1 MEYYDIIIVGAGPAG
16 STLARALEDSGKR
29 VLIIDKQAF
38 PRDKTCAGWV
48 TPAVMASLDIDP
60 GKYSVGRT
68 LQPIRRFRIGMMG
81 QSAVENDHRDIVSYG
96 IRRCEF
102 DDYLLDRAE
111 CEKQLATPVKSIN
124 RNNGNWV
131 INDQWQAPLLVG
143 AGGHFCP
150 VARLLGDGPGKHE
163 TVVAAKEVE
172 FEMTPE
178 QARVCEARGDTP
190 ELWFCRDLKGYAWV
204 FRKGSYLNI
213 GLGREDNHRLSDH
226 LEAFVEEMKQSGRL
240 PSDLP
245 DRFKGHAYL
254 LYAHANRPLVDDGVL
269 LIGDAAGLAY
279 TQSGE
284 GIRPAIESALMA
296 SKVIKAATDYSALSL
311 QSYGERIAE
320 RFGTRATDQ
329 EPGFEVP
336 DWLKQPIASTLMR
349 SHWFTRKV
357 VTEKWFLHQEV
368 PPLEVAV

>member
-111 CEKQLATPVKSIN
+111 CEKQLATAVKSIN

-226 LEAFVEEMKQSGRL
+226 LEAFVEEMKQSGRI

-245 DRFKGHAYL
+245 GRFKGHAYL

-296 SKVIKAATDYSALSL
+296 ANVIKAATDYSALSL

-329 EPGFEVP
+329 QPGFEVP
-336 DWLKQPIASTLMR
+336 EWLKQPIASTLMR

-368 PPLEVAV
+368 PPLEMAV

>member
-111 CEKQLATPVKSIN
+111 CEKQLATAVKSIN

-226 LEAFVEEMKQSGRL
+226 LEAFVEEMKQSGRI

-245 DRFKGHAYL
+245 GRFKGHAYL

-296 SKVIKAATDYSALSL
+296 ANVIKAATDYSALSL